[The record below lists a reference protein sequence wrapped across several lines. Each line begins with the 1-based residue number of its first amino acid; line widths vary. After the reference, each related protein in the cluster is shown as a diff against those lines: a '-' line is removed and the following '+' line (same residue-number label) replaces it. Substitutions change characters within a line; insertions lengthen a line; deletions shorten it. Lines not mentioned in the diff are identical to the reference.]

1 LNSDEAERSILFWNN
16 TEVFRLS
23 WDGAEVFKLTRYS
36 ESPGTAQKCS
46 RLIYNDA
53 EVFKLT
59 WKDAERSRLSWND
72 VEVSRLAPERR
83 RRTCTDAPS
92 ATRAPDHPRHSDM
105 SGTPD
110 QPRPNG

>member
-1 LNSDEAERSILFWNN
+1 LNNDDAERSILFWNN
-16 TEVFRLS
+16 
-23 WDGAEVFKLTRYS
+23 DGAEVFKLMRYS

-59 WKDAERSRLSWND
+59 WKEAERSRLSWND

-83 RRTCTDAPS
+83 RLTCNDAPS
-92 ATRAPDHPRHSDM
+92 ATRASDHSDM
-105 SGTPD
+105 SGRHERYSIPAVGT
-110 QPRPNG
+110 NG

>member
-1 LNSDEAERSILFWNN
+1 MEVFKLTCHDAAKRCPGSPLNNDDAERSILFWNN
-16 TEVFRLS
+16 
-23 WDGAEVFKLTRYS
+23 DGAEVFKLMRYS

-59 WKDAERSRLSWND
+59 WKEAERSRLSWND

-83 RRTCTDAPS
+83 RLTLQR
-92 ATRAPDHPRHSDM
+92 RAQRNESFSPLRHE
-105 SGTPD
+105 
-110 QPRPNG
+110 R